1 MTAHALLTD
10 IRHVIRRLVASPSFS
25 LVAVLSL
32 GLGIGANS
40 AVVSV
45 ARAALFDTLP
55 IERPHE
61 LSFVF
66 WGPRIDGL
74 SGMYSD
80 NGLDPA
86 TGKQTSSNISFP
98 AYQELQQ
105 LQRPGV
111 SLAAFTF
118 IPRTNVVIAGRTPEG
133 ATGILADGT
142 FFNVVR
148 PPMAIGR
155 GLTPSD
161 DRPGASLAAV
171 ISYDF
176 WQRVFAG
183 AVTALDQP
191 VAINGVPGR
200 IVGVTA
206 RGFQGMSAGGFR
218 PVTDITLPLAL
229 QPLLVPGWT
238 PRQGLLLTD
247 PRTLWVR
254 AVVRLPEGGSAPF
267 EEMASASL
275 RAHLVATGITD
286 GAGAALRYARL
297 QAAGRGVNLDTA
309 SMRKSIIILSMV
321 SAAVLIVACLNLAGL
336 LLARGLARQRELSVR
351 AALGASRWQL
361 MQLALFESAVLAGAG
376 GALGI
381 GLTFV
386 TKDLL
391 GRMVSDGIGPVVGE
405 VAIDGRILAATVA
418 FSVAAALAAG
428 LVPALRLSGRRMHAS
443 LSARPGGTTAP
454 RQRLG
459 RALLAVQIAISL
471 PLLTGAGLLLRTLHN
486 LTRVDLGFR
495 PESLVTFRVEVPI
508 QPDGTVAIPVY
519 DRILAAV
526 RDVPGVRA
534 ASMIENPLISG
545 VQSGRTVI
553 ADGVKQ
559 TVSTNASGPDVFE
572 TLGARLIE
580 GRGLER
586 RDATGPESVVLN
598 ETAARRLF
606 QGPALGRELTI
617 AAFGDRSQ
625 RVARVV
631 GIVADMHYTSVRSAP
646 PPTLF
651 DYYARHARES
661 LTGLTFVVR
670 SDQPAPLLERPL
682 RAAVARAS
690 PVIGMTAFRSQTAQ
704 IAQTLGRER
713 VFARLLTLVGAFG
726 LLLAAIGLHGI
737 TAYSVAQRT
746 SEIGVRLALGAP
758 KGRVLWMVLR
768 QVAGIALAGLAV
780 GVPAALAAGPLLRA
794 LLFGLAPID
803 TPTLAIAAVTLL
815 SISLLA
821 GWIPARHAAAL
832 DPLMAIRRD

>member
-1 MTAHALLTD
+1 MTAHGLLTD

-32 GLGIGANS
+32 GLGIGANT

-55 IERPHE
+55 IERPEE

-66 WGPRIDGL
+66 WGPRVEGL
-74 SGMYSD
+74 GGMYSD
-80 NGLDPA
+80 GRLDPA
-86 TGKQTSSNISFP
+86 TGKQLSSNISFP
-98 AYQELQQ
+98 AYQQ
-105 LQRPGV
+105 LKQLERSGV
-111 SLAAFTF
+111 SLGAFTF
-118 IPRTNVVIAGRTPEG
+118 MPRTNVVIAGRAAEG
-133 ATGILADGT
+133 ATAILADGT

-155 GLTPSD
+155 GLTSSD
-161 DRPGASLAAV
+161 DRPDAPLAAV
-171 ISYDF
+171 ISYAF

-183 AVTALDQP
+183 TVPPLDQP
-191 VAINGVPGR
+191 VTINGVPAR

-206 RGFQGMSAGGFR
+206 RGFQGMSPGGFR
-218 PVTDITLPLAL
+218 PVTDITVPLAL
-229 QPLLVPGWT
+229 QPLIVPGWT
-238 PRQGLLLTD
+238 PRQGSLFTD
-247 PRTLWVR
+247 PHTLWVR
-254 AVVRLPEGGSAPF
+254 AIVRLPEGGAATF
-267 EEMASASL
+267 EQMASASL
-275 RAHLVATGITD
+275 RAQLVAAGITD
-286 GAGAALRYARL
+286 AEDAAPTYARL

-309 SMRKSIIILSMV
+309 GMRTSIIILATV
-321 SAAVLIVACLNLAGL
+321 SATMLVVACLNLAGL

-351 AALGASRWQL
+351 AALGASRGQL
-361 MQLALFESAVLAGAG
+361 MQLALVESSLLAGAG

-381 GLTFV
+381 GLTFL
-386 TKDLL
+386 TRDLL
-391 GRMVSDGIGPVVGE
+391 GRMLSDGIGPVVGE
-405 VAIDGRILAATVA
+405 VAIDRRILTVTVG
-418 FSVAAALAAG
+418 FSVVAALAAG
-428 LVPALRLSGRRMHAS
+428 LVPALRLSSRRMHSS

-454 RQRLG
+454 RHRLG

-486 LTRVDLGFR
+486 LTRVELGFR
-495 PESLVTFRVEVPI
+495 PDSLVTFRVEVPI

-545 VQSGRTVI
+545 VQSSRTVV
-553 ADGVKQ
+553 AGGVKQ
-559 TVSTNASGPDVFE
+559 AISTNASGPGVFE
-572 TLGARLIE
+572 ALGARLVE
-580 GRGLER
+580 GRDLET

-617 AAFGDRSQ
+617 AAIGDRPQ
-625 RVARVV
+625 RVVRVV
-631 GIVADMHYTSVRSAP
+631 GIVADMHYTSVRSTP

-651 DYYARHARES
+651 DHYARHARES

-690 PVIGMTAFRSQTAQ
+690 PATGITAFRSQAAQ

-726 LLLAAIGLHGI
+726 LLLAAIGLQGI

-746 SEIGVRLALGAP
+746 SEIGVRLALGATP
-758 KGRVLWMVLR
+758 GRVLWMVLR

-794 LLFGLAPID
+794 LLFGLASTD
-803 TPTLAIAAVTLL
+803 APTLGIASVMLL

-821 GWIPARHAAAL
+821 GWIPARGAAAL
-832 DPLMAIRRD
+832 DPLTAIRRD

>member
-1 MTAHALLTD
+1 MTAHGLLTD
-10 IRHVIRRLVASPSFS
+10 IRHVIRRLVVSPSFS

-32 GLGIGANS
+32 GLGIGANT

-61 LSFVF
+61 LFFVF
-66 WGPRIDGL
+66 SGPRIDGL

-80 NGLDPA
+80 GGLDPA
-86 TGKQTSSNISFP
+86 TGKQISSNISFP
-98 AYQELQQ
+98 AYLELKQ

-111 SLAAFTF
+111 SLGAFTF
-118 IPRTNVVIAGRTPEG
+118 IPRTNVVIDGRSAEG

-155 GLTPSD
+155 YLTPSD
-161 DRPGASLAAV
+161 DRPSAPLAAV

-183 AVTALDQP
+183 AVTALDQT

-206 RGFQGMSAGGFR
+206 RGFHGMSPGGFR
-218 PVTDITLPLAL
+218 PVTDITLPLAQ

-238 PRQGLLLTD
+238 PRQGSLFTD
-247 PRTLWVR
+247 PHTLWVR
-254 AVVRLPEGGSAPF
+254 AVVRLADEGGAAF
-267 EEMASASL
+267 EQMASASL
-275 RAHLVATGITD
+275 RAQLLAAGITD
-286 GAGAALRYARL
+286 AQGAAPTYARL
-297 QAAGRGVNLDTA
+297 RAAGRGVNLDTA
-309 SMRKSIIILSMV
+309 SMRRSIIILGVV
-321 SAAVLIVACLNLAGL
+321 SAAMLVVACLNLAGL

-351 AALGASRWQL
+351 AALGASRWRL
-361 MQLALFESAVLAGAG
+361 MQLALLESILLAGAG

-386 TKDLL
+386 SRDLI
-391 GRMVSDGIGPVVGE
+391 GRMLLDGIGPVVGQ
-405 VAIDGRILAATVA
+405 VTIDRRILAITVG
-418 FSVAAALAAG
+418 FSVVAALAAG
-428 LVPALRLSGRRMHAS
+428 LVPAFRLSNRRMHAS

-454 RQRLG
+454 RHRLG

-486 LTRVDLGFR
+486 LTGVDLGFR

-508 QPDGTVAIPVY
+508 QPDGTVAISVY

-526 RDVPGVRA
+526 REVPGVRA
-534 ASMIENPLISG
+534 ASMVENPLISG
-545 VQSGRTVI
+545 VQSSRTVI
-553 ADGVKQ
+553 ADGAKQ
-559 TVSTNASGPDVFE
+559 AVSTNASGPDVFE
-572 TLGARLIE
+572 ALGARLLE
-580 GRGLER
+580 GRDLET

-617 AAFGDRSQ
+617 AATGDRPP

-631 GIVADMHYTSVRSAP
+631 GIVADMHYTSVRSTP
-646 PPTLF
+646 PPTIF

-661 LTGLTFVVR
+661 LPGLTFIVR
-670 SDQPAPLLERPL
+670 SEQPAPLLERSL

-690 PVIGMTAFRSQTAQ
+690 PTTGITAFRTQTAQ

-726 LLLAAIGLHGI
+726 LLLAAIGLYAV

-746 SEIGVRLALGAP
+746 SEIGVRLALGATT
-758 KGRVLWMVLR
+758 GAVRWLVLR
-768 QVAGIALAGLAV
+768 QVAGIAIIGLAV

-794 LLFGLAPID
+794 LLFGLAPSD
-803 TPTLAIAAVTLL
+803 APTLTTAVVMLL

-821 GWIPARHAAAL
+821 GWIPARRAAAL
-832 DPLMAIRRD
+832 DPLTAIRRD

>member
-1 MTAHALLTD
+1 MTAHRLLTD
-10 IRHVIRRLVASPSFS
+10 IRHAIRRLVASPSFS
-25 LVAVLSL
+25 LVAVVSL
-32 GLGIGANS
+32 GLGIGANT

-55 IERPHE
+55 VERPQE

-74 SGMYSD
+74 GGMYSD
-80 NGLDPA
+80 GRLDPA
-86 TGKQTSSNISFP
+86 TGKQTNSNISFP
-98 AYQELQQ
+98 AYQQ
-105 LQRPGV
+105 LKALERPGV
-111 SLAAFTF
+111 SLGAFTF
-118 IPRTNVVIAGRTPEG
+118 IPRTNVVIPGRPAEG
-133 ATGILADGT
+133 ATGILADGS
-142 FFNVVR
+142 FFTVVR
-148 PPMAIGR
+148 QPLAIGR
-155 GLTPSD
+155 GLMPSD
-161 DRPGASLAAV
+161 DRPDAPLAAV

-176 WQRVFAG
+176 WQRVFGG
-183 AVTALDQP
+183 AADALEQP
-191 VAINGVPGR
+191 VTINGVPAR

-206 RGFQGMSAGGFR
+206 RGFRGMSPGGFR
-218 PVTDITLPLAL
+218 PVTDITLPLAF
-229 QPLLVPGWT
+229 QPQVVPGWT
-238 PRQGLLLTD
+238 PRQGSLFTD

-254 AVVRLPEGGSAPF
+254 AIVRLSEGSAATF
-267 EEMASASL
+267 EQMASASL
-275 RAHLVATGITD
+275 RAHVVAAGITD
-286 GAGAALRYARL
+286 AQGAAPTYAWL
-297 QAAGRGVNLDTA
+297 QAAGRGVNLDA
-309 SMRKSIIILSMV
+309 AGMRTSITILGLV
-321 SAAVLIVACLNLAGL
+321 SAAMLVVACLNLAGL
-336 LLARGLARQRELSVR
+336 LLARGMARQRELSVR

-361 MQLALFESAVLAGAG
+361 MQLALLESALLAGAG

-386 TKDLL
+386 TRDLL
-391 GRMVSDGIGPVVGE
+391 GRMLSDGIGPVVGE
-405 VAIDGRILAATVA
+405 VAVDGQILAVTVG

-428 LVPALRLSGRRMHAS
+428 LVPAFRLSSRRMQAS
-443 LSARPGGTTAP
+443 LSVRPGGTTAP

-486 LTRVDLGFR
+486 LTRIELGFR

-508 QPDGTVAIPVY
+508 QPDGVVAIPVY

-526 RDVPGVRA
+526 RAVPGVRA
-534 ASMIENPLISG
+534 ASMVENPLIGG
-545 VQSGRTVI
+545 VQSSRTVVVN
-553 ADGVKQ
+553 GVKK
-559 TVSTNASGPDVFE
+559 SILTNASGPDVFDA
-572 TLGARLIE
+572 LGARLIE
-580 GRGLER
+580 GRGLEA

-606 QGPALGRELTI
+606 EGPALGRELTI
-617 AAFGDRSQ
+617 AAIGEQ
-625 RVARVV
+625 PPRVARVV
-631 GIVADMHYTSVRSAP
+631 GIVADMHYTSVRSTP

-651 DYYARHARES
+651 DHYARHARES

-682 RAAVARAS
+682 RAAVAQAS
-690 PVIGMTAFRSQTAQ
+690 PTTGITAFRSQATQ

-746 SEIGVRLALGAP
+746 SEIGVRLALGATT
-758 KGRVLWMVLR
+758 GRVLWMVLR

-780 GVPAALAAGPLLRA
+780 GVPAALAAGPMLRA
-794 LLFGLAPID
+794 LLFGLAPTD
-803 TPTLAIAAVTLL
+803 APTLGIAVVTLL

-821 GWIPARHAAAL
+821 AWIPARRAAAL
-832 DPLMAIRRD
+832 DPLTAIRRD